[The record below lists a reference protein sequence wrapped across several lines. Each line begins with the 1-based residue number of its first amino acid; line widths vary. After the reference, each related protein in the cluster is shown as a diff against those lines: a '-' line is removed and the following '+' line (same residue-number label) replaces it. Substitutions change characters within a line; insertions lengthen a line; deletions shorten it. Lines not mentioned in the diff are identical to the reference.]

1 MYFELP
7 NGVMQ
12 AITAAMNSGQDE
24 RVSFAKKQIYENPD
38 RMKAIAE
45 FVVNRLLSLVYGK
58 IRGTGKA
65 MLAVSSIPIAIQYCK
80 IIRRLM
86 AEKTASG
93 TFAKYADA
101 PVAIVYSDNQKYE
114 KCSSMNGG
122 VAEDKVIDNF
132 KTAKNG
138 LIIVVDK
145 LQTGFDE
152 PKLHTLFLDKEIRDI
167 NAIQTIS
174 RVNRKAKYKEECHII
189 DFSFGNVNEKNIR
202 DAFCQVLWYGYH
214 GL

>member
-80 IIRRLM
+80 
-86 AEKTASG
+86 
-93 TFAKYADA
+93 
-101 PVAIVYSDNQKYE
+101 
-114 KCSSMNGG
+114 
-122 VAEDKVIDNF
+122 
-132 KTAKNG
+132 
-138 LIIVVDK
+138 
-145 LQTGFDE
+145 
-152 PKLHTLFLDKEIRDI
+152 
-167 NAIQTIS
+167 
-174 RVNRKAKYKEECHII
+174 
-189 DFSFGNVNEKNIR
+189 SFVG
-202 DAFCQVLWYGYH
+202 
-214 GL
+214 